1 MNSGE
6 ARAAEISP
14 FAGLD
19 SLRVRLAHHE
29 LYSRLTSSRGI
40 AIFMK
45 HHVWAVWDFM
55 SLVKALQRS
64 LTCVDLPWRPTG
76 DPEVR
81 HLIND
86 IVTGEESDVDRH
98 GQRGS
103 HFEFYLTAMKGVG
116 ASTRRIET
124 FIELIGGGTP
134 VSEALVEAGAP
145 PASAR
150 FVNQTF
156 DVIERGRIHEIAS
169 LFTYGRED
177 IIPAMFIGVLDR
189 LDVPAGVEL
198 ADLRYYLER
207 HVEVDGDHHGPLARR
222 MVAMLCKGDAA
233 RLGEAVEAAR
243 LALEARLALWDA
255 IVARCDQQGEEA
267 P

>member
-14 FAGLD
+14 FAELD
-19 SLRVRLAHHE
+19 SLRDRLAGHQ
-29 LYSRLTSSRGI
+29 LYSRLTSSRSI

-64 LTCVDLPWRPTG
+64 LTCVDLPWRPVG
-76 DPEVR
+76 DPEIR

-86 IVTGEESDVDRH
+86 IVTGEESDVDRQ
-98 GQRGS
+98 GRRVS
-103 HFEFYLTAMKGVG
+103 HFEMYLAAMNGIG
-116 ASTRRIET
+116 ASTDRIET
-124 FIELIGGGTP
+124 FIDLIGRGKS
-134 VSEALVEAGAP
+134 VSVALLESGAP

-150 FVNQTF
+150 FVNHTF
-156 DVIERGRIHEIAS
+156 EVIERGRIHEIAS

-177 IIPAMFIGVLDR
+177 IIPAMFIGMLDR
-189 LDVPAGVEL
+189 LEVPAGVEL

-222 MVAMLCKGDAA
+222 MVAILCQENSV
-233 RLGEAVEAAR
+233 RQGEAVEATR
-243 LALEARLALWDA
+243 LALEQRIALWDA
-255 IVARCDQQGEEA
+255 IADRCDREGEDD
-267 P
+267 